1 MVGDESNAFGR
12 EVRRRRLAQR
22 LTLEALSAAAH
33 LTPNYIGGIETGQRD
48 PSLSTM
54 QKLAAGLG
62 APLGELLG
70 MPMMSPD
77 SIEAAR
83 LLSTLP
89 PPVREPIVEALRALA
104 TWVRSWSGAASAS

>member
-1 MVGDESNAFGR
+1 MAGDESKAFGR
-12 EVRRRRLAQR
+12 EVRRRRLAQG
-22 LTLEALSAAAH
+22 LTLEALGAGADLTAH
-33 LTPNYIGGIETGQRD
+33 YIGNIEAGQRD

-70 MPMMSPD
+70 MPTMSPD

-83 LLSTLP
+83 LISAIP
-89 PPVREPIVEALRALA
+89 PQVREPVVEALRALA
-104 TWVRSWSGAASAS
+104 TWTGRRAGAASDR